1 MEHFLANVCTSA
13 WNSQQDAGRTFAEG
27 CAALKLQ
34 YPAYANLIDAWFA
47 RHEEMIAGPIGG
59 TVEILA
65 ELRDRGAPLYAL
77 SNWSSETFPTAR
89 RRFDFLQWF
98 RGILLSGEVR
108 LIKPDPRIFRLF
120 CERFSIDPAQA
131 VYIDDLRP
139 NVEAAQAAGM
149 RGILFENPARLR
161 DELAELGLLDLSK
174 KIDYESITPIQSSP
188 EAWK

>member
-13 WNSQQDAGRTFAEG
+13 WNSQQDAGRTFAAG
-27 CAALKLQ
+27 CATLKLEH
-34 YPAYANLIDAWFA
+34 PAYANLIDVWFE
-47 RHEEMIAGPIGG
+47 RHEEMIAGSIGG

-65 ELRDRGAPLYAL
+65 ELRDRGAALYAL

-149 RGILFENPARLR
+149 RGILFENPVQLR
-161 DELAELGLLDLSK
+161 NRLAELGLLDLST
-174 KIDYESITPIQSSP
+174 KIDYESITPIRSSP